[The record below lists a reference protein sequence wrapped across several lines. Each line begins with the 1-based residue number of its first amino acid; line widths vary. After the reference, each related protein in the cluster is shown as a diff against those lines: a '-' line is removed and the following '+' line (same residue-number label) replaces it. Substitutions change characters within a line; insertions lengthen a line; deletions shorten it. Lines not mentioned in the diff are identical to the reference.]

1 MDEIESTPEDVIE
14 EERRSFDAI
23 ITREAPVILERNQDG
38 EEHDGPIRAIF
49 ATDDPVPMYDIE
61 RWSFVP
67 QTLRMDGLEN
77 VNQVPMLDSHKRE
90 SNADVLG
97 SGRNIQIEESRMT
110 GELVFDM
117 EDEKAASVAR
127 KIRAGHI
134 TDVSIGYEVV
144 KQTHVAP
151 RQTANVAGRSYTAG
165 EHGLNVVTA
174 WRAKEISPTP
184 IGADQAAKIRE
195 SAARSAGFSSV
206 EEAERSTKK
215 QQIEKDTMSNK
226 TGAEAPSAG
235 EQQAAPVSSAPEVR
249 SAPISAAPAND
260 HDRIR
265 EIQALGARFK
275 LPEADIAIAE
285 LDGVSIED
293 FRKQIS
299 AQMKE
304 RAAAESIESAPEI
317 GMSRKERGAFSIR
330 KALYDLRFKGGLQG
344 LEKEVSL
351 ATAERYDLDR
361 SPNSIHLPHDVMS
374 HRDLEAGV
382 AGEGGNLVATD
393 LSSSMI
399 DILRNRL
406 VTVEA
411 GAQMMTG
418 LQGNVAIPKLSAS
431 ATASWVDEEGAVSAS
446 AQTFAQVTMSPQR
459 LSARTLFSDLLVRQS
474 SQSVENIV
482 RDDLM
487 KLIATEIDRTVLH
500 GSGVSPEPTGIEN
513 QAGVNNVTFTTAAT
527 WAKVLDFEE
536 LIAVDNAD
544 FGTMTWVTTPV
555 VRAAWKA
562 TEKATGTA
570 QFLWAPDNTVNGYRA
585 LVTNQV
591 ASNKVVFGNFASA
604 MIGSWGG
611 QTITLDNISLAASG
625 QFALTISGFYD
636 VAVRYGESFTFSTD
650 SGAL

>member
-1 MDEIESTPEDVIE
+1 
-14 EERRSFDAI
+14 
-23 ITREAPVILERNQDG
+23 
-38 EEHDGPIRAIF
+38 
-49 ATDDPVPMYDIE
+49 
-61 RWSFVP
+61 
-67 QTLRMDGLEN
+67 
-77 VNQVPMLDSHKRE
+77 
-90 SNADVLG
+90 
-97 SGRNIQIEESRMT
+97 MT
-110 GELVFDM
+110 GELIFDM

-134 TDVSIGYEVV
+134 TDVSIGYEVI

-151 RQTANVAGRSYTAG
+151 RQTANVSGRSYTAG

-206 EEAERSTKK
+206 EEAERSTQTQTQKK
-215 QQIEKDTMSNK
+215 QTMSNN

-249 SAPISAAPAND
+249 SASITATPAND

-265 EIQALGARFK
+265 EIQALGSRFK

-285 LDGVSIED
+285 LDGVSVEA

-317 GMSRKERGAFSIR
+317 GLTRKERGAFSIR
-330 KALYDLRFKGGLQG
+330 KALHDLRFRGGLQG
-344 LEKEVSL
+344 FEKEVSL

-393 LSSSMI
+393 LSGSMI

-406 VTVEA
+406 VTVDA

-418 LQGNVAIPKLSAS
+418 LQGNIAISKLSAS
-431 ATASWVDEEGAVSAS
+431 ASAAWIDEEGVTADS

-487 KLIATEIDRTVLH
+487 KLIATEIDRTVIH
-500 GSGVSPEPTGIEN
+500 GSGVAPEPLGVEGSS
-513 QAGVNNVTFTTAAT
+513 GVNNVTFTTSAT

-536 LIAVDNAD
+536 LIAADNAD
-544 FGTMTWVTTPV
+544 FGTMTWITTPA

-585 LVTNQV
+585 IVTNQI
-591 ASNKVVFGNFASA
+591 ASNKVAFGNWASA